1 MKLPP
6 TSNILE
12 ERRLSPQNE
21 IYSEAMLRGVTIWIT
36 GLSASGKSTAARLL
50 NDELS
55 QRGLSCQLFD
65 GDVLRASLATP
76 LGFSAGDRA
85 VAVRHAGQL
94 ALHHASRP
102 GISIVALISPY
113 RDERA
118 KVRQAH
124 KEAGLH
130 FVEVFMDTPL
140 ATCIERDPKG
150 LYRRALS
157 GEISHFTGL
166 DDPYETPLRPEVTID
181 SSRDATAAVA
191 GLIAFL
197 EETDVIASHPSS
209 ST

>member
-1 MKLPP
+1 
-6 TSNILE
+6 
-12 ERRLSPQNE
+12 
-21 IYSEAMLRGVTIWIT
+21 MLRQAIP
-36 GLSASGKSTAARLL
+36 A
-50 NDELS
+50 
-55 QRGLSCQLFD
+55 
-65 GDVLRASLATP
+65 P
-76 LGFSAGDRA
+76 LGFSREDRA
-85 VAVRHAGQL
+85 IAVRHAGQL
-94 ALHHASRP
+94 AHEFALTP